1 MKKHYLIGLMLMG
14 TLLVSGC
21 GKTNSNSSSELSSD
35 TSSTIDSSSET
46 SSSEE
51 SSSQYIPSDCTPIG
65 EARTTADGTEHKIY
79 GVVAQFTY
87 GYDGAEAFYLVDN
100 TGSILVYFGD
110 LLAEG
115 EVSIGY
121 TVKVSGVIG
130 HYQSEQESSVG
141 QEIGYHGA
149 LQLVAS
155 EVEVIYSSISEIPM
169 DSIEQ
174 TRIKTIAETNFREE
188 DLTSRL
194 FKVNAT
200 IVQDVQTGFTNYYF
214 FDLSMDQSIYCYS
227 KMSGSDFNW
236 LAQYN
241 NESHEVII
249 AVHSMRP
256 RDEAWR
262 IIPIE
267 ILETVA
273 PTDDDNAT
281 FALDRL
287 EKQFLPSYSNTVKI
301 ELLSQDEKLLDEAIV
316 SYSTDSDYHS
326 IVSENGKTYLSINGE
341 QLGEFNITIT
351 LNYKGNTYTR
361 SLSSEVVAPPEFDS
375 ITIAEALQAEEGTTV
390 TVEGVYVK
398 FAANTS
404 GLYIADSTGILTIN
418 YAGLNLEDY
427 KEGEIMV
434 FKGTVTKDFIIDGV
448 YEGHNRLSN
457 AELLYHNGL
466 YSEWDKSIV
475 EGETTISDIY
485 SNFTIDMIGKIYK
498 APGKIKLNQTP
509 YYSNIQ
515 IVDPD
520 TNSYMSLYCSS
531 ANQLSWLFE
540 YDGIVQDYYIY
551 IRDSKSGSTAR
562 IEVIG
567 IAE

>member
-1 MKKHYLIGLMLMG
+1 M
-14 TLLVSGC
+14 
-21 GKTNSNSSSELSSD
+21 
-35 TSSTIDSSSET
+35 
-46 SSSEE
+46 
-51 SSSQYIPSDCTPIG
+51 
-65 EARTTADGTEHKIY
+65 
-79 GVVAQFTY
+79 
-87 GYDGAEAFYLVDN
+87 
-100 TGSILVYFGD
+100 
-110 LLAEG
+110 
-115 EVSIGY
+115 
-121 TVKVSGVIG
+121 
-130 HYQSEQESSVG
+130 
-141 QEIGYHGA
+141 
-149 LQLVAS
+149 
-155 EVEVIYSSISEIPM
+155 
-169 DSIEQ
+169 
-174 TRIKTIAETNFREE
+174 
-188 DLTSRL
+188 
-194 FKVNAT
+194 
-200 IVQDVQTGFTNYYF
+200 
-214 FDLSMDQSIYCYS
+214 
-227 KMSGSDFNW
+227 
-236 LAQYN
+236 
-241 NESHEVII
+241 
-249 AVHSMRP
+249 
-256 RDEAWR
+256 
-262 IIPIE
+262 
-267 ILETVA
+267 
-273 PTDDDNAT
+273 
-281 FALDRL
+281 
-287 EKQFLPSYSNTVKI
+287 
-301 ELLSQDEKLLDEAIV
+301 
-316 SYSTDSDYHS
+316 
-326 IVSENGKTYLSINGE
+326 
-341 QLGEFNITIT
+341 
-351 LNYKGNTYTR
+351 NYKGNTYTR

-375 ITIAEALQAEEGTTV
+375 ITVAEALQAEEGTTV

>member
-14 TLLVSGC
+14 ALLVSGC
-21 GKTNSNSSSELSSD
+21 GKTNSNSSSESSSD
-35 TSSTIDSSSET
+35 TSSIDSSSET

-51 SSSQYIPSDCTPIG
+51 SSSQYVPSDCTPIG
-65 EARTTADGTEHKIY
+65 EARETADGTEHQIY
-79 GVVAQFTY
+79 GVIAKFTY

-100 TGSILVYFGD
+100 TGSILVYAST
-110 LLAEG
+110 LIAEN
-115 EVSIGY
+115 ELNVGY
-121 TVKVSGVIG
+121 TIKVQGAID

-141 QEIGYHGA
+141 QEIGYYGA
-149 LQLVAS
+149 LQLVATS
-155 EVEVIYSSISEIPM
+155 IEVVYTSVSSIPM
-169 DSIEQ
+169 DSVEE
-174 TRIKTIAETNFREE
+174 TRIKYIAETDFREE

-194 FKVNAT
+194 FKVKAT

-227 KMSGSDFNW
+227 KMSGSDFSW
-236 LAQYN
+236 LAEYN
-241 NESHEVII
+241 NQSREVII

-267 ILETVA
+267 ILDTV
-273 PTDDDNAT
+273 TISDEENAT

-287 EKQFLPSYSNTVKI
+287 EKQFLPTYSNSVKI
-301 ELLSQDEKLLDEAIV
+301 ELLSQDEKLLDEASV
-316 SYSTDSDYHS
+316 SYSTDSQYHQ
-326 IVSENGKTYLSINGE
+326 IVKENDKVYLSINGD
-341 QLGEFNITIT
+341 QLGTFNITISLT
-351 LNYKGNTYTR
+351 YKSNTYSRTVTA
-361 SLSSEVVAPPEFDS
+361 EVIESQHFDTISVAEVM
-375 ITIAEALQAEEGTTV
+375 EAEEGEV
-390 TVEGVYVK
+390 VKVEGIYVK

-404 GLYIADSTGILTIN
+404 AIYLADSTGILTVS
-418 YAGLNLEDY
+418 YSSFNLEDY
-427 KEGEIMV
+427 SEGETMV
-434 FKGTVTKDFIIDGV
+434 FEGTVTRDFVIDGV

-457 AELLYHNGL
+457 ATLLYHDGL
-466 YSEWDKSIV
+466 NSEWDKSIV
-475 EGETTISDIY
+475 TGETTIENLY
-485 SNFTIDMIGKIYK
+485 SNFTVDMIGNIYK
-498 APGKIKLNQTP
+498 VPGKIKLNETP

-520 TNSYMSLYCSS
+520 TDRYMTLYCSS